1 MELIRQL
8 EVFRA
13 DKHKD
18 KRIDI
23 IGIGATGSYVLWL
36 LAKIGLTNI
45 HVWDHDKIEDHN
57 IPNQCYF
64 LRHIGKPKVT
74 AAHEMVKA
82 GAGIKIVKHQ
92 KKVEEEEEF
101 GQIVFLLVDRMED
114 REKIWQDSLKFKL
127 RTEFLIETRMGAD
140 SGRVYTLNPSKP
152 SHVKAWEKTLYSDDE
167 AEVSACGT
175 SISIAPTASLVASMA
190 VWQLIKYLNNDNVEN
205 EILISSRPFAV
216 ISRNF

>member
-1 MELIRQL
+1 
-8 EVFRA
+8 
-13 DKHKD
+13 
-18 KRIDI
+18 
-23 IGIGATGSYVLWL
+23 
-36 LAKIGLTNI
+36 
-45 HVWDHDKIEDHN
+45 
-57 IPNQCYF
+57 
-64 LRHIGKPKVT
+64 
-74 AAHEMVKA
+74 MVKA